1 MIQVT
6 PTISIDEAELQ
17 FVFSRASGPGGQ
29 NVNKVSTAVQLRFDV
44 NASPSLPERVK
55 RRLAELAGTRMTRG
69 GILVLNARRQ
79 RTQER
84 NREDAIARLV
94 DLVAEAAKR
103 PKRRVETKPTKQ
115 SRERRLEEKRH
126 RSRIKQKRGRPPGE
140 DD

>member
-6 PTISIDEAELQ
+6 PSISIDEAELQ

-44 NASPSLPERVK
+44 SASPSLTERVK
-55 RRLAELAGTRMTRG
+55 QRLVELAGKRMTRS
-69 GILVLNARRQ
+69 GILVINARRS

-94 DLVAEAAKR
+94 DLVREAAKR
-103 PKRRVETKPTKQ
+103 RKRRIETKPTKR
-115 SRERRLEEKRH
+115 SRERRLHDKRL
-126 RSRIKQKRGRPPGE
+126 RSRTKKKRGRPSDEE
-140 DD
+140 D